1 MSTSRWIISVF
12 HQVWDSMLWLYLTV
26 LLDRALELYRFRDG
40 DDAFKSNLLLFHSI
54 QKVEVWTLITKEGKE
69 HFSRGGSNLFIGKR
83 FGTICFTCWKG
94 HNYSK
99 HTTGCFYVCGTL
111 FFFALIKTLLTQDVL
126 NLCSVAD
133 IMSCNRGFSGT
144 PLERW
149 SHVLSD
155 VPMGRFIGNNGVKVA
170 VFKVPWWSIGKALTP
185 PIYALIAHPN
195 VPVDG

>member
-1 MSTSRWIISVF
+1 
-12 HQVWDSMLWLYLTV
+12 MLWLYLTV

-149 SHVLSD
+149 IMSCLMCPWDVSLEIMVWKSQFSRSRGDPSERPWLHLS
-155 VPMGRFIGNNGVKVA
+155 
-170 VFKVPWWSIGKALTP
+170 TP
-185 PIYALIAHPN
+185 
-195 VPVDG
+195 